1 MAKDNPVRA
10 ANERLAEQIRNEA
23 LTVPG
28 SPYADKVVGIANGQV
43 VVVGDSLREVDQ
55 RLRQI
60 EPDPARC
67 YIADVGADYE
77 TVQDVWSAD

>member
-1 MAKDNPVRA
+1 MAKDNPLREV
-10 ANERLAEQIRNEA
+10 NERLAEQVRNEA
-23 LTVPG
+23 HTIPG
-28 SPYADKVVGIANGQV
+28 SPYADKIVGIANGQV
-43 VVVGDSLREVDQ
+43 VVVGTTLREVDQ

-77 TVQDVWSAD
+77 TVQDIWSAD